1 MVEMVACDSTPFCL
15 GLGGLYLQAVKVS
28 HDLIYITSHWKGPWH
43 LKLLDCSDFRNN
55 WVAVMENEVVFVFM
69 VSTTYAWIERED
81 RQV

>member
-1 MVEMVACDSTPFCL
+1 MVACDSTPFCNGSRGPL
-15 GLGGLYLQAVKVS
+15 PTRVKVS
-28 HDLIYITSHWKGPWH
+28 TRPHHLQSHWKGPWH

>member
-1 MVEMVACDSTPFCL
+1 MRV
-15 GLGGLYLQAVKVS
+15 
-28 HDLIYITSHWKGPWH
+28 
-43 LKLLDCSDFRNN
+43 LLDCSDFRNN